1 MATDKAKITL
11 HWLDKSRSQRILWL
25 IYELDIPNKAIF
37 ELKTYKRGSDML
49 APKALKDVHPLGKS
63 PVIEVQ
69 GPGQDKSI
77 VIAESGS
84 IVEYLCEHFGR
95 ELIPKRY
102 PEGRE
107 GGVGAETAEWIRYL
121 QFMQYAEGSL
131 MGMLVMG
138 LVISSQSH
146 RTPNHCYSR
155 NWLTFQVHLADDY
168 TH

>member
-1 MATDKAKITL
+1 MAIDKAKITL
-11 HWLDKSRSQRILWL
+11 HWLEKSRSQRILWL
-25 IYELDIPNKAIF
+25 IYELDIPSKANF

-49 APKALKDVHPLGKS
+49 APKTLKDVHPLGKS

-102 PEGRE
+102 PEGKD
-107 GGVGAETAEWIRYL
+107 GGVGAETEEWIRYL

-131 MGMLVMG
+131 MSLLVLA
-138 LVISSQSH
+138 LVINRSSISLCSCLDWVSQPVAM
-146 RTPNHCYSR
+146 T
-155 NWLTFQVHLADDY
+155 
-168 TH
+168 